1 MPSSLFSLLAVL
13 LMLLPIN
20 YPPARLTYQLTLT
33 LTVITYKVRVRV
45 RVRVRFSVSVSV
57 RVRVRGTLTVIT

>member
-33 LTVITYKVRVRV
+33 LTVITYKVRV
-45 RVRVRFSVSVSV
+45 
-57 RVRVRGTLTVIT
+57 